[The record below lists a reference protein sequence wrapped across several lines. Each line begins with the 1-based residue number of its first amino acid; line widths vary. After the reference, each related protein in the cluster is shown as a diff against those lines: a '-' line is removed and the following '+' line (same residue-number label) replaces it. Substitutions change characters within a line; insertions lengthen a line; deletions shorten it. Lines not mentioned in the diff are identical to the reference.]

1 MSEAHGV
8 QHIRLIR
15 GLALGLTAG
24 VCTGLANYVH
34 REIQR
39 RGYPSW
45 QECECEYKN
54 QRVIFQVWYSRH
66 EQQGETIVSH
76 EWGNYL
82 IDPPG
87 LVRRTLHHCSQFLA
101 VLNPRGRYVE
111 RVTLSPQQ
119 AQQFAS
125 LLRSLHAENG
135 ELENEEEGN
144 SETVSTQ
151 TDHVV
156 WRREV
161 LHFPR
166 YIFDVCMRRLYPV
179 HLSPERAS
187 QARALPALWDPHR
200 NLPLTSEGT
209 LLSLGIGTR
218 IDCIG
223 WNATQISYCTAR
235 LKQQ

>member
-1 MSEAHGV
+1 MSEAPGT
-8 QHIRLIR
+8 QSIKLFR
-15 GLALGLTAG
+15 GLAVGVFTSLAIALAG
-24 VCTGLANYVH
+24 YTR
-34 REIQR
+34 REIHR

-45 QECECEYKN
+45 QECQCDYKN
-54 QRVIFQVWYSRH
+54 HKLIFQVWHNRH

-76 EWGNYL
+76 EWGTYL
-82 IDPPG
+82 IDPPQP
-87 LVRRTLHHCSQFLA
+87 VRRILHEGSQFFA
-101 VLNPRGRYVE
+101 ALNPRGRYVE

-125 LLRSLHAENG
+125 LMRSLYSENSDTDD
-135 ELENEEEGN
+135 ELSNE
-144 SETVSTQ
+144 SVSTQ
-151 TDHVV
+151 IDHVI

-179 HLSPERAS
+179 HLSQEKAA
-187 QARALPALWDPHR
+187 QAQALPALWDPHR

-209 LLSLGIGTR
+209 LLSLGVGTR

-223 WNATQISYCTAR
+223 WNASQISYCTAR
-235 LKQQ
+235 LDQH